1 MACLSPFIHSHPI
14 EDGIDKLSVT
24 EVTMAMAVC
33 VILDISIHACRVID
47 RFKKY
52 KQAGSHSNSF
62 RLTNGRSDD
71 TGKITVVV

>member
-1 MACLSPFIHSHPI
+1 MQC
-14 EDGIDKLSVT
+14 SVS
-24 EVTMAMAVC
+24 VN
-33 VILDISIHACRVID
+33 

-71 TGKITVVV
+71 TGKTPTCALLRLVVCAFLVSADLTAYLLSANLFILERICKYAQLV